1 MGKTVDY
8 ITQYNKKYPGSGES
22 SLVNGVKGST
32 DFSDGS
38 WQGWKSSNLEI
49 VIDLKQK
56 TNISFIKSCFLEDH
70 SSRIFLPK
78 EVVLSFSNDGSTY
91 SNLLQKKIFTNIENR
106 QSNRFEVSF
115 KNIDQLARYV
125 KIKGI
130 GQKVC
135 PEWHSA
141 KGGHCWLFSD
151 EIIIN

>member
-1 MGKTVDY
+1 MVKSTL
-8 ITQYNKKYPGSGES
+8 I
-22 SLVNGVKGST
+22 NGFKGSI

-38 WQGWKSSNLEI
+38 WQGWKSNDLEI

-56 TNISFIKSCFLEDH
+56 TNINFIESSFLEDH
-70 SSRIFLPK
+70 SSRIFLPEK
-78 EVVLSFSNDGSTY
+78 VLLSFSNDGSNY
-91 SNLLQKKIFTNIENR
+91 SNLLQKKISIGAKNG
-106 QSNRFEVSF
+106 QSNRLEVLF
-115 KNIDQLARYV
+115 KDIDHLARYV
-125 KIKGI
+125 KIKGV